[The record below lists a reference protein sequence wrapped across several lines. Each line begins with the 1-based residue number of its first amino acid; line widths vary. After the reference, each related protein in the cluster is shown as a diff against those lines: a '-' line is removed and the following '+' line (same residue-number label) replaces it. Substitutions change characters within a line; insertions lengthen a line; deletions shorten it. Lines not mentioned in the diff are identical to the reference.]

1 MLDPKILRKDTEAV
15 TKNLLKRGF
24 VFDESL
30 WNKLETK
37 RKELQGF
44 TEKQQSKLND
54 VSKSIGIAKKNSE
67 DTSILQDQAS
77 KLTSQIKELTSDLD
91 ALLAEIDEFVLSIP
105 NLIDDDVPDG
115 TDETANI
122 ELRKEGTPRDFN
134 FEVKDHLEIGR
145 NHEID
150 MEAGV
155 KITGSRFKVL
165 RNDIAHLQRAL
176 TNFMID
182 IHVSEHGYEEVY
194 VPYVVNQDSLYGT
207 GQLPKFEED
216 LFKLEGNANF
226 YLTSTAEVPVTN
238 LFRDEILDSESLPI
252 KYVCHTPCFRSEA
265 GSYGKDTRGIMRL
278 HQFEKV
284 ELVQAVEAS
293 DSEEALEEL
302 TGHAEAIL
310 KKLEL
315 PYRVV
320 SLCSGDIGFSAAK
333 TYDIEVWVPSQ
344 EAYRE
349 ISSCSNFR
357 SFQARR
363 MKARWKNKSQNK
375 TELLNTLNG
384 SGLALSRTVLS
395 LLENFQQADGSV
407 SIPDAHMEFQAFVP
421 SLCLSTKQK

>member
-1 MLDPKILRKDTEAV
+1 MLDPKILRKDTEAI

-30 WNKLETK
+30 WNTLETK

-44 TEKQQSKLND
+44 TEKQQSELND
-54 VSKSIGIAKKNSE
+54 ISKSIGIAKKNSE

-77 KLTSQIKELTSDLD
+77 KLTGEIKELTSDLD
-91 ALLAEIDEFVLSIP
+91 TLLAEIDEFVLSIP
-105 NLIDDDVPDG
+105 NLIDDDVPEG
-115 TDETANI
+115 ADETANI

-134 FEVKDHLEIGR
+134 FDIKDHLEIGR
-145 NHEID
+145 HYEID

-176 TNFMID
+176 INFMID
-182 IHVSEHGYEEVY
+182 THVNEHGYEEVY
-194 VPYVVNQDSLYGT
+194 VPYIVNQDSLYGT

-284 ELVQAVEAS
+284 ELVHAVEAS

-363 MKARWKNKSQNK
+363 MKARWKNNRENK
-375 TELLNTLNG
+375 TELINTLNG
-384 SGLALSRTVLS
+384 SGLALSRTVLA
-395 LLENFQQADGSV
+395 LLENFQESNGSV
-407 SIPDAHMEFQAFVP
+407 SIPDALRSYMEKDSILNP
-421 SLCLSTKQK
+421 

>member
-24 VFDESL
+24 AFDESL

-77 KLTSQIKELTSDLD
+77 KLTSEIKELTSDLD

-115 TDETANI
+115 ADETSNI

-216 LFKLEGNANF
+216 LFKLEGNTNF

-310 KKLEL
+310 KKLIQTKKVRSKIIKL
-315 PYRVV
+315 KQ
-320 SLCSGDIGFSAAK
+320 DI
-333 TYDIEVWVPSQ
+333 
-344 EAYRE
+344 
-349 ISSCSNFR
+349 
-357 SFQARR
+357 
-363 MKARWKNKSQNK
+363 NK
-375 TELLNTLNG
+375 
-384 SGLALSRTVLS
+384 
-395 LLENFQQADGSV
+395 
-407 SIPDAHMEFQAFVP
+407 PDFGR
-421 SLCLSTKQK
+421 

>member
-44 TEKQQSKLND
+44 TEKQQSELND

-77 KLTSQIKELTSDLD
+77 KLTSEIKELTSDLD

-115 TDETANI
+115 ADETANI

-238 LFRDEILDSESLPI
+238 LFRDEILDSESLPV

-302 TGHAEAIL
+302 TVHAEAIL

-407 SIPDAHMEFQAFVP
+407 SIPDALRDYIGRD
-421 SLCLSTKQK
+421 SILNK

>member
-77 KLTSQIKELTSDLD
+77 KLTSEIKELTSDLD

-115 TDETANI
+115 ADETANI

-216 LFKLEGNANF
+216 LFKLEGNTNF

-238 LFRDEILDSESLPI
+238 LFRDEILDSESLPV

-407 SIPDAHMEFQAFVP
+407 SIPDALRDYIGRD
-421 SLCLSTKQK
+421 SILNK

>member
-44 TEKQQSKLND
+44 TEKQQSELND

-77 KLTSQIKELTSDLD
+77 KLTSKIKELTSDLD

-176 TNFMID
+176 TNFMLD

-344 EAYRE
+344 GAYRE

-395 LLENFQQADGSV
+395 LLENYQQADGSV
-407 SIPDAHMEFQAFVP
+407 SIPDALRDYIGRD
-421 SLCLSTKQK
+421 SILNK